1 MIIGY
6 MYFLIQR
13 RGGML
18 NDKNIT
24 YAKLKDVCEI
34 KRGEKITR
42 DEIIDIGY
50 PIISGGKNYLGYAN
64 KYNANENTITISRA
78 GNPGFVNS
86 INEKFWITDFCFY
99 IGKTI
104 KNINYRYLYY
114 YLKSIQDEIYS
125 LCLSGSISTLNM
137 ANLSL
142 LSIAFPSLD
151 TQNKIVSILDQFNNL
166 TTNLQDGIPAEIKL
180 RQEQYQY
187 YLKQLL
193 NFNITN
199 D

>member
-1 MIIGY
+1 
-6 MYFLIQR
+6 
-13 RGGML
+13 ML

-86 INEKFWITDFCFY
+86 INEKF
-99 IGKTI
+99 
-104 KNINYRYLYY
+104 
-114 YLKSIQDEIYS
+114 
-125 LCLSGSISTLNM
+125 
-137 ANLSL
+137 
-142 LSIAFPSLD
+142 
-151 TQNKIVSILDQFNNL
+151 
-166 TTNLQDGIPAEIKL
+166 
-180 RQEQYQY
+180 
-187 YLKQLL
+187 
-193 NFNITN
+193 
-199 D
+199 